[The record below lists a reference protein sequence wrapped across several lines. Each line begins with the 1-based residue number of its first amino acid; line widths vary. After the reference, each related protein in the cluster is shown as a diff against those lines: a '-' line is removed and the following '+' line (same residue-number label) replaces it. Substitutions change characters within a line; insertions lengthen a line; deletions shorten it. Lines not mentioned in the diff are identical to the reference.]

1 MSEELVTLT
10 IDGIEVSVPKGTM
23 IVDAAKKV
31 GIEIPVFCYHPKMHP
46 VGMCR
51 MCLVEVGRPAWDRTK
66 NEPVLDEDGKPVIQF
81 GPNLETSCSTPVGEG
96 WVVRVNSEKATQGRK
111 EVVEYLLTSH
121 PLDCP
126 ICDKGGECALQNL
139 AMEHGPGKSRFL
151 FDEKMHL
158 DKHVPLGELIFLDRE
173 RCIQCSRCVRF
184 QEEIVGDPVIGF
196 SERGRKLE
204 IITFSNPGFDS
215 YFSGNTT
222 DICPVGALTTA
233 DFRFGARPWEMKA
246 AASICTHCPV
256 GCNLMLNT
264 RREASQGGKE
274 VVKRVMPRQNEHV
287 NEIWICDKGRFGH
300 HFAGSE
306 ERLRRPLVRRNG
318 ELVESS
324 WEEALTHA
332 AEGIKAATG
341 QDSTGLIGIAGGRAS
356 NEDLFVFRRVME
368 GLDGQAILDET
379 LAGGDVVQKVG
390 VGSEVDLGKLGA
402 GDAVLV
408 IASDLHEEAP
418 IWWLRV
424 KQAVDRGATLVVAN
438 ARPTRLE
445 GYATHLLRY
454 AYGEAVGTGLALL
467 HAATGQKDLAKYAGG
482 EALSEAA
489 NALTDADNLVIF
501 YGGDGLDYTASEK
514 LAQALGSLLAAGGK
528 AGLSQSGLIAV
539 WPRSNS
545 QGAWDMGVR
554 PAVEGVRSELEG
566 ASSVYVMASDPLGD
580 DPGLAEVLEDKFVIV
595 QELFRTPTADIADVV
610 FPAQSFIEREGTFTN
625 GERRVQRYYP
635 AVAAYGESLP
645 DWRILAA
652 LAKAMG
658 VEIAAGSAA
667 SIMLQISQDVPDYA
681 GLTYQALAEAEDQWP
696 HVGGDDLFFGGTAYA
711 NTQGVGVKLASTAE
725 RGQPYEIQW
734 TAPGQQPSSEG
745 LLLVPVTQLYD
756 EGTTLIPSKV
766 LHTRLSKLQVFL
778 SPGDADRIGVS
789 EGGTVEISWDG
800 RAERIPVKA
809 QEDVPEGVV
818 LLPRSLGVA
827 ITTPQEAVQVKI
839 IE

>member
-1 MSEELVTLT
+1 MSDELVTLT
-10 IDGIEVSVPKGTM
+10 IDGTEVSVPKGTM

-31 GIEIPVFCYHPKMHP
+31 GIDIPVFCYHPKMHP

-51 MCLVEVGRPAWDRTK
+51 MCLVEVGRPGWDRAK
-66 NEPVLDEDGKPVIQF
+66 NAPILDEDGKPVIQY
-81 GPNLETSCSTPVGEG
+81 GPNLETACSTPVGEG
-96 WVVRVNSEKATQGRK
+96 WVVRVNSEKAVQGRK

-126 ICDKGGECALQNL
+126 ICDKGGECPLQNL
-139 AMEHGPGKSRFL
+139 TMEHGPGKSRFL

-184 QEEIVGDPVIGF
+184 QEEIAGDPVIGF

-274 VVKRVMPRQNEHV
+274 VVKRVMPRQNERV

-306 ERLRRPLVRRNG
+306 ERLRRPLVRKDG

-324 WEEALTHA
+324 WEEALVRA
-332 AEGIKAATG
+332 AEGLKAAAG
-341 QDSTGLIGIAGGRAS
+341 QDSAGLVGVAGGRAS
-356 NEDLFVFRRVME
+356 NEDLFVFRSVLD
-368 GLDGQAILDET
+368 GLGGQAILGES
-379 LAGGDVVQKVG
+379 LAGGDIVQQVG
-390 VGSEVDLGKLGA
+390 VGSETDLGKLGA
-402 GDAVLV
+402 GDAILV
-408 IASDLHEEAP
+408 TASDLHEEAP

-424 KQAVDRGATLVVAN
+424 KQAADRGAALIVAN

-445 GYATHLLRY
+445 DYASHVLRY
-454 AYGEAVGTGLALL
+454 AYGEAVGTALGLL
-467 HAATGQKDLAKYAGG
+467 HAVTGQGELAKYAGG
-482 EALSEAA
+482 ETVAEAA
-489 NALTDADNLVIF
+489 KLLTDADNLVVF
-501 YGGDGLDYTASEK
+501 YGGDGLDYAASAA
-514 LAQALGSLLAAGGK
+514 LAQALGSLLAAVEK
-528 AGLSQSGLIAV
+528 AGSSRSGLIAV
-539 WPRSNS
+539 WPHSNS
-545 QGAWDMGVR
+545 QGAWDLGVH
-554 PAVEGVRSELEG
+554 PAADGVRSMLEG
-566 ASSVYVMASDPLGD
+566 ASAVYVMASDPIGD
-580 DPGLAEVLEDKFVIV
+580 DPDLAEVLRDKFVVV
-595 QELFRTPTADIADVV
+595 QELFRTPTVEHADVV
-610 FPAQSFIEREGTFTN
+610 FPAQAFIEREGTFTN

-635 AVAAYGESLP
+635 AVSAFGESLP
-645 DWRILAA
+645 DWRILGA

-658 VEIAAGSAA
+658 VEIATGSAA
-667 SIMLQISQDVPDYA
+667 SIMLQIAQTVPDYA
-681 GLTYQALAEAEDQWP
+681 DLTYQAMADVEDQWP
-696 HVGGDDLFFGGTAYA
+696 HVGGDDLFFGGTAFT
-711 NTQGVGVKLASTAE
+711 NTQGIGVKLASAAE

-734 TAPGQQPSSEG
+734 AAPTKQTPADG
-745 LLLVPVTQLYD
+745 LLLVPVTRLYD

-766 LHTRLSKLQVFL
+766 LHPRLSKLQVTL
-778 SPGDADRIGVS
+778 SPEDANRVGVS
-789 EGGTVEISWDG
+789 EGATLEIRWDG
-800 RAERIPVKA
+800 RAERIPVAVK
-809 QEDVPEGVV
+809 DDLPEGVA
-818 LLPRSLGVA
+818 LLPRSLGVEVS
-827 ITTPQEAVQVKI
+827 TPLTVQVQI